1 MKMMIRSIRLE
12 RFRGVQ
18 EGFID
23 DLRQVTLLIGRN
35 GSGKSSILEAL
46 YMMSACSS
54 PIDDVRGINKLDYVV
69 NRRGSRGSWDDAR
82 SILWYTL
89 DTSNPITIELGIRE
103 GKCTFQIFDAPLS
116 HRPVR
121 LKTPAGFV
129 ELAEG
134 YCAKSPQELWLT
146 TSRIDIKG
154 LTELRDYLRGFLF
167 IDRHLLAKPKA
178 IEKSSWSKVAA
189 KRLDK
194 QIIFMIREEFEVD
207 AESLTYIPI
216 GDEYCLALQTSET
229 TTRVDDLGDGAR
241 AALLSSLLILAYR
254 PTLVLIEEP
263 ELHMHPAGLYTY
275 MKFLLKL
282 MKQFNAQLIAS
293 THSIELV
300 QITEALAKELNLD
313 FTVKFIEREKG
324 VLKARSFSSDDIEM
338 LRKLGIDPRLLHK
351 F

>member
-1 MKMMIRSIRLE
+1 MMIRSIRLQ

-46 YMMSACSS
+46 YMTSACSS

-69 NRRGSRGSWDDAR
+69 NRRGNRGSWDDAR
-82 SILWYTL
+82 NILWYTL
-89 DTSNPITIELGIRE
+89 DTSSPIIIELNE
-103 GKCTFQIFDAPLS
+103 GRYTFQIFDAPLG

-121 LKTPAGFV
+121 LKTPDGLI

-134 YCAKSPQELWLT
+134 YCAKSPQELWST
-146 TSRIDIKG
+146 ASGINIKG
-154 LTELRDYLRGFLF
+154 ELVELRDYLRGFLF
-167 IDRHLLAKPKA
+167 IDRQLLSRPENV
-178 IEKSSWSKVAA
+178 EKFSWSRVAA

-194 QIIFMIREEFEVD
+194 QVISMIGEEFEVD

-216 GDEYCLALQTSET
+216 GKEYCLALQTSET

-241 AALLSSLLILAYR
+241 IALLSSLLILAYR

-300 QITEALAKELNLD
+300 QITEALVKELNLD

-324 VLKARSFSSDDIEM
+324 VLKARSFSPDNVEM

-351 F
+351 L

>member
-82 SILWYTL
+82 NILWYTL
-89 DTSNPITIELGIRE
+89 DTSSPIIIELNE
-103 GKCTFQIFDAPLS
+103 GRYTFQIFDAPLG

-121 LKTPAGFV
+121 LKTPRGLI
-129 ELAEG
+129 ELKVGHCAE
-134 YCAKSPQELWLT
+134 SPHKLT
-146 TSRIDIKG
+146 LGLIIDIKG
-154 LTELRDYLRGFLF
+154 ELAELRDYLRGFLF
-167 IDRHLLAKPKA
+167 IDRQLLSRPENV
-178 IEKSSWSKVAA
+178 EKFSWSKVAA
-189 KRLDK
+189 RRLDK
-194 QIIFMIREEFEVD
+194 QIISMIREEFEVD

-216 GDEYCLALQTSET
+216 GNKYCLALQTSET

-241 AALLSSLLILAYR
+241 IALLSSLLILAYR

-324 VLKARSFSSDDIEM
+324 ILKARSFSPDDIEM